1 MYRYSFSSNRKNRG
15 IDINISTNLK
25 TPFYQSTIYYH
36 IITMLPFSKLL
47 AVATALLGFLPNVYA
62 QEIFSPEK
70 NKLKLEAAPI
80 NTTLKIDGFINEAE
94 WSQAHIID
102 NFIQADPQQGQTAR
116 RKTAVRLL
124 YNKKYLY
131 VSAVCYDTVGRNN
144 FRVLNMRRDYRA
156 SQNDFFAFAI
166 DGYNDERNCAMFM
179 LNPYGAQRDLL
190 SFDDNYYEPDWD
202 GLWIGRTQR
211 TDTAWIAEFAIPWKT
226 LRYKAKEDSLQ
237 TWGISFAR
245 LARSINETSYFPQFP
260 RAYGGLRM
268 PYAAKLV
275 NLPAPKPSLNIRIQ
289 PYLLYSHNKSS
300 NTLANNTIKPGGE
313 VKWAINT
320 NTLLD
325 LTFNTDF
332 AQADVDRKV
341 INTNRFSVFY
351 PERRQFFLENSGVF
365 AVGMEP
371 LANDYADFST
381 RIQPFFSRSIGL
393 DASGNPLNIVA
404 GGRLVYRSENR
415 NYGGLFIRQEG
426 NSQTR
431 AANFFVGRY
440 SQNIGKHNRMGV
452 LLSYKSLD
460 NNADANNLTY
470 TLDGFMRFKQRL
482 SLSYMLSGTN
492 TGGSKN
498 GIAGAMQM
506 SYTTNQWSAWCNE
519 SLINKD
525 YKPAVGFVARENTI
539 VSEVGLTRQ
548 FRGSWL
554 PKYIRAYVPGFSL
567 TTYHNASNTIQ
578 TDRYFNISPL
588 AMQFQSGGI
597 VSWNWIFFKQ
607 NLESNTSLLNTTI
620 NKGVYY
626 YNRHRITFSTDPS
639 KKFSLSASGNMGD
652 YYGGK
657 YSSIAT
663 SITIAP
669 IPHVYFSANTEFG
682 ETNQLGES
690 KDSKRVNLY
699 SIENRL
705 AINPRVQLS
714 SLFQKSSINNSVG
727 WNIRF
732 SWEVKPLSYIYLVF
746 NSNTINDL
754 SKQNDQAFISKIS
767 YLKQF

>member
-1 MYRYSFSSNRKNRG
+1 
-15 IDINISTNLK
+15 
-25 TPFYQSTIYYH
+25 
-36 IITMLPFSKLL
+36 MLQFSKTI
-47 AVATALLGFLPNVYA
+47 AVATALLGFLPDIQA
-62 QEIFSPEK
+62 QEIFAPAK
-70 NKLKLEAAPI
+70 NKIQLEATPI
-80 NTTLKIDGFINEAE
+80 STNLKIDGFINESE
-94 WSQAHIID
+94 WSKANVID
-102 NFIQADPQQGQTAR
+102 NFIQADPNQGQAAR

-131 VSAVCYDTVGRNN
+131 VSAVCYDSVGRNN
-144 FRVLNMRRDYRA
+144 FRVINMRRDYRA
-156 SQNDFFAFAI
+156 GQNDFFAFAI
-166 DGYNDERNCAMFM
+166 DGYNDERNCAIFM

-202 GLWIGRTQR
+202 GLWVGRTQR

-226 LRYKAKEDSLQ
+226 LRYKAKIDSLQ

-245 LARSINETSYFPQFP
+245 LARSINETSYFPEFP
-260 RAYGGLRM
+260 RVYGGLRM

-275 NLPAPKPSLNIRIQ
+275 NLPAPKPSLNVRVQ
-289 PYLLYSHNKSS
+289 PYILYSHTKNS
-300 NTLANNTIKPGGE
+300 NGMPENTIKPGGE

-341 INTNRFSVFY
+341 INTNRFSVFF

-393 DASGNPLNIVA
+393 DANGKPLNIVA

-426 NSQTR
+426 NTQTS

-440 SQNIGKHNRMGV
+440 SQNIGKHNRVGV
-452 LLSYKSLD
+452 LLSYKSSD
-460 NNADANNLTY
+460 SNADANNLTY
-470 TLDGFMRFKQRL
+470 TVDGFMRFKQSL

-498 GIAGAMQM
+498 GIAGAIQM
-506 SYTTNQWSAWCNE
+506 GYNTNQWSAWWNE

-525 YKPAVGFVARENTI
+525 YNPAVGFVARGNTI
-539 VSEVGLTRQ
+539 VTEAGFTKQ
-548 FRGSWL
+548 FRGAWL
-554 PKYIRAYVPGFSL
+554 PKYIRAYVPGFSM
-567 TTYHNASNTIQ
+567 TTYHNASNTIM
-578 TDRYFNISPL
+578 TDRYFNISPMAL
-588 AMQFQSGGI
+588 LFQSGG
-597 VSWNWIFFKQ
+597 VLSWNWVFFKQ
-607 NLESNTSLLNTTI
+607 NLESNTTLLNSNI
-620 NKGVYY
+620 SKGVYY
-626 YNRHRITFSTDPS
+626 YNRHRLTFSTDPS
-639 KKFSLSASGNMGD
+639 KKFSISTSGNKGN
-652 YYGGK
+652 YYNGK

-663 SITIAP
+663 SIIIAP
-669 IPHVYFSANTEFG
+669 IPHIYFSANAEFG
-682 ETNQLGES
+682 ETNGLGEVKGS
-690 KDSKRVNLY
+690 KSINLY
-699 SIENRL
+699 SVESRL

-714 SLFQKSSINNSVG
+714 SLFQKTSMSNSVG

-732 SWEVKPLSYIYLVF
+732 SWEIQPLSYIYLVF
-746 NSNTINDL
+746 NSNTVNEL
-754 SKQNDQAFISKIS
+754 TKQTDQSFISKIS